1 MSIDLITIIPV
12 LQQEVVSF
20 SPKLERLIHTR
31 VWSRIEEFVDDKPLG
46 FGRPGNDR
54 GVLAHAFLSK
64 AILGIPSTVGLVER
78 LSVDKTLRHIC
89 GFPVSVVITSASV
102 HDCQVA
108 TPLALITEQR
118 VKH

>member
-1 MSIDLITIIPV
+1 M
-12 LQQEVVSF
+12 
-20 SPKLERLIHTR
+20 
-31 VWSRIEEFVDDKPLG
+31 LG
-46 FGRPGNDR
+46 DQSQST
-54 GVLAHAFLSK
+54 AHAFLSK
-64 AILGIPSTVGLVER
+64 AILGIPSTLGLVER
-78 LSVDKTLRHIC
+78 RSVDKTLRHIC